1 MSNLPGSLHS
11 GFYDGSAKVVLVPLE
26 GSQRAL
32 IGALDRE
39 KGGAVM
45 SAIDACNTRWGRG
58 SVVPAAAGFAPRRK
72 WSTKFQMR
80 SPRYTTRVEE
90 VPVIR
95 AA

>member
-1 MSNLPGSLHS
+1 MTDAPQAG
-11 GFYDGSAKVVLVPLE
+11 VVTVDLVPLE

-45 SAIDACNTRWGRG
+45 DAIDACNRRWGRG
-58 SVVPAAAGFAPRRK
+58 AVMTATAELAPRRK
-72 WSTKFQMR
+72 GSTKFEMR
-80 SPRYTTRVEE
+80 SPRFTTRVDEL
-90 VPVIR
+90 PVIR